1 MESKGGRWNGRSDQE
16 RRSGFSALAWAL
28 ALASAAF
35 AVEVEAE
42 ACIAEVDIVGQV
54 LVRREIAE
62 AAGADVLNAL
72 TARSWI
78 AMPVLFLQR
87 SVIVKQAMDNGMNTP

>member
-1 MESKGGRWNGRSDQE
+1 MGSKGGRWNGRSDHE
-16 RRSGFSALAWAL
+16 RSSGFSALAWAWT
-28 ALASAAF
+28 SAAF
-35 AVEVEAE
+35 AVEAE
-42 ACIAEVDIVGQV
+42 ACIGIADVDIVGQV